1 MSVRGLGIRFKTS
14 HGVWQATRKIDFDIA
29 PGERVGIVGES
40 GCGKT
45 ITGLSILRLLPNNLA
60 GLDGSIMFDGVDLAT
75 MQRPRHARDPR
86 TPHCH
91 DLSGADERARSG
103 VHRRPPDLRDAAR
116 PHRRR
121 QGGGEGAHPRHAAP
135 RRHRLAGAAHRR
147 LSASAL
153 RRHAPARD
161 DRGQPDLRAAAADRG
176 RADHRA
182 RRHRAGA
189 DPGTAARPQR
199 DLEHG
204 ADADH
209 ARPRRRRR
217 DLHAHD
223 HDVCR
228 RGDRGC
234 RCRRRAGAAV
244 ASLYIR
250 PVALAAAFEPAPW
263 QAALDP
269 GPGAVDHGHAQW
281 LPLQGAVSP
290 RDRRLREGAGTARCG
305 LRPQGALLAL
315 QRARI
320 CPARCSTRPHAPI
333 AAMVGHP

>member
-1 MSVRGLGIRFKTS
+1 MAEARPAQRDGKAEAGSAPQPLMSVRGLGIRFKTS
-14 HGVWQATRKIDFDIA
+14 QGVWQATRKIDFDIA
-29 PGERVGIVGES
+29 AGRTRRHRRRER
-40 GCGKT
+40 
-45 ITGLSILRLLPNNLA
+45 LRQDHHRPFDPA
-60 GLDGSIMFDGVDLAT
+60 AVAEQSCRPRRLDPVRRRRSRQ
-75 MQRPRHARDPR
+75 MQHPRHARHQGP
-86 TPHCH
+86 PHCH
-91 DLSGADERARSG
+91 DLPGADERARSG
-103 VHRRPPDLRDAAR
+103 LHRRPPDLRDAAR
-116 PHRRR
+116 PYRRR
-121 QGGGEGAHPRHAAP
+121 QGRGEGAHPRHAPP

-161 DRGQPDLRAAAADRG
+161 DRGQPDLRAAIADRG

-204 ADADH
+204 VDADH

-234 RCRRRAGAAV
+234 RGRRRAGAAV

-263 QAALDP
+263 QAAFDP
-269 GPGAVDHGHAQW
+269 RPGAFDHGHAQW
-281 LPLQGAVSP
+281 LPLQGAMSP
-290 RDRRLREGAGTARCG
+290 CHRRLREGAGTARCG
-305 LRPQGALLAL
+305 LRPQGTLLAF
-315 QRARI
+315 Q
-320 CPARCSTRPHAPI
+320 
-333 AAMVGHP
+333 

>member
-14 HGVWQATRKIDFDIA
+14 QGVWQATRKIDFDIA

-60 GLDGSIMFDGVDLAT
+60 GLDGSIMFDGIDLA
-75 MQRPRHARDPR
+75 RCSSPRHARDPR
-86 TPHCH
+86 PPHCH

-103 VHRRPPDLRDAAR
+103 LHRRPPDRRDAAR

-121 QGGGEGAHPRHAAP
+121 QGGGEGADPRHAAP

-147 LSASAL
+147 LSAPAL

-161 DRGQPDLRAAAADRG
+161 DRGRADLRAAAPDRG

-199 DLEHG
+199 DLEHR

-234 RCRRRAGAAV
+234 RGRRRAGAAA
-244 ASLYIR
+244 ASLYVR
-250 PVALAAAFEPAPW
+250 PVALAAAFEPAPR

-269 GPGAVDHGHAQW
+269 GPGALDHGHAEW
-281 LPLQGAVSP
+281 LPLQGALSACH
-290 RDRRLREGAGTARCG
+290 RRLREGAGTARCRR
-305 LRPQGALLAL
+305 RPQGALLAL
-315 QRARI
+315 RRARS
-320 CPARCSTRPHAPI
+320 ARR
-333 AAMVGHP
+333 AAARIDRADRGHGRSP